1 MSTQNQAKTKPVSF
15 PTPKYENNGEL
26 KAIQF
31 YRWFFSFV
39 RLVEQLHLPHEICQQ
54 ELANNRRILPSELRM
69 VAYEA
74 DSLSTALRNIRDR
87 FTPLEGLWP
96 EMSDELLRTPK
107 CKTNRERLDA
117 SGHLLTTLSLLRS
130 WFPQQ
135 DIHRVDF
142 VFVIHQLESADGDG
156 NLQLLQDMTRYDQ
169 LQRLPTSDPNRRSYV
184 QSLH

>member
-54 ELANNRRILPSELRM
+54 ELANNSRILPSELRM

-74 DSLSTALRNIRDR
+74 DSLSTALRNICDR

-135 DIHRVDF
+135 DIRRVDF

-169 LQRLPTSDPNRRSYV
+169 L
-184 QSLH
+184 